1 MSYNSPFT
9 GNVIQPT
16 DVSYRAVTLSANTQ
30 LQWPIN
36 GNATDDYAARIM
48 NVTATTTSLS
58 LYMPPANQA
67 SVGQD
72 ALIRNV
78 GSNSFTVKDY
88 AGVNTIIVVAA
99 GESKYI
105 YITANPTTAGT
116 WSNIAFGTGTSSA
129 DAATLAGYGLLAS
142 GLTLNQSSPVTS
154 FSTSYTSVTADRA
167 QLLLWTGGAGTLTL
181 PDAATVGNNW
191 FVQVRNGGTGT
202 LTVACAG
209 SDTFN
214 GSASVT
220 MQQAD
225 SCLIACS
232 GTAFYS
238 VGLGK
243 NTQFN
248 FSQLVKTVSSGSYT
262 LTSSEASNTIQK
274 YISSGNLAGNV
285 TIIVPP
291 TIQIYYIQNS
301 TTTSSGYSLTI
312 STGVG
317 GASSATIASNQ
328 QSTLICD
335 GANLVNANTIVAGQ
349 SAVNL
354 LDGSVGAPALYFGTE
369 PTTGVYRAGAGQF
382 DIAILGV
389 LRAAVTA
396 SGLSV
401 TGTGTFSGGVSGG
414 TY

>member
-16 DVSYRAVTLSANTQ
+16 DVSYREITITNTTVQ
-30 LQWPIN
+30 LEWPIN
-36 GNATDDYAARIM
+36 GSITDDVAARIM
-48 NVTATTTSLS
+48 EVATTGTSELW
-58 LYMPPANQA
+58 MPPANQT
-67 SVGQD
+67 SVGND
-72 ALIRNV
+72 ALIRNT
-78 GSNSFTVKDY
+78 GGENFTVKDF
-88 AGVNTIIVVAA
+88 AGINTILTVLP
-99 GESKYI
+99 GEAQYI
-105 YITANPTTAGT
+105 YITDNATAEGV
-116 WSNIAFGTGTSSA
+116 WGIIAFGTGTSSA
-129 DAATLAGYGLLAS
+129 DAATLAGYGLVAS
-142 GLTLNQSSPVTS
+142 GLTLNQSSPVSS
-154 FSTSYTSVTADRA
+154 FSTTYTAVTADRA
-167 QLLLWTGGAGTLTL
+167 KLFLWTGGAGTLTL

-248 FSQLVKTVSSGSYT
+248 FSQLVKTVSSGTYT

-291 TIQIYYIQNS
+291 TIQIYYIQNA
-301 TTTSSGYSLTI
+301 TTTSAGYSVTI
-312 STGVG
+312 STGSG
-317 GASSATIASNQ
+317 SSATIASNQ
-328 QSTLICD
+328 QSTLLCD
-335 GANLVNANTIVAGQ
+335 GQNLVNANTIVAGQ

-354 LDGSVGAPALYFGTE
+354 LDGSVGAPALYFGSE
-369 PTTGVYRAGAGQF
+369 PTTGIYRAGAGQF

>member
-16 DVSYRAVTLSANTQ
+16 DVSYRAITLSANTQ

-58 LYMPPANQA
+58 LYMPPADQA

-105 YITANPTTAGT
+105 YITANPTNAGT

-167 QLLLWTGGAGTLTL
+167 QLFLWTGGAGTLTL

-248 FSQLVKTVSSGSYT
+248 FSQLVKTVSSGTYT

-291 TIQIYYIQNS
+291 TIQIYYIQNA
-301 TTTSSGYSLTI
+301 TTTSAGYSVTI
-312 STGVG
+312 STGSG
-317 GASSATIASNQ
+317 SSATIASNQ
-328 QSTLICD
+328 QSTLLCD
-335 GANLVNANTIVAGQ
+335 GQNLVNANTIVAGQ

-396 SGLSV
+396 TGLSV